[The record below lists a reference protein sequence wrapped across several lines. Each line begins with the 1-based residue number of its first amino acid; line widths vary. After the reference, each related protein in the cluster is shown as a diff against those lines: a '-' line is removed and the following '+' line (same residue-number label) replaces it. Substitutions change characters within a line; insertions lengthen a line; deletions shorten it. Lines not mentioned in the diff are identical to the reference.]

1 MAPPRDA
8 SSVWKFLHR
17 LITLLK
23 PLFCKLKIEDRQ
35 HVPEQAGC
43 VLVCNHTYGPDF
55 IVLGYASPRQVYY
68 MAKME
73 IFGWHP
79 LLTKLLVTAG
89 VFPVR
94 RGQSDKG
101 AITAA
106 VNLVRTGKVVGMF
119 PEGTR
124 SRNGALQRGRS
135 GAARIAMEAQVPVVP
150 VVVLNSPAI
159 LHKLG
164 RRLRAPEVVI
174 RFGQPIYLAGDP
186 NDSQAAHDN
195 TTQIMRALAVLL
207 PPELRGVYA
216 TSEAPLCDQSEST
229 LNT

>member
-23 PLFCKLKIEDRQ
+23 PLFCKLKIEGGQ
-35 HVPEQAGC
+35 NVPEQAGC
-43 VLVCNHTYGPDF
+43 ILACNHTYGPDF

-101 AITAA
+101 AIMAA
-106 VNLVRTGKVVGMF
+106 VDLVRTGKVVGMF

-124 SRNGALQRGRS
+124 SHSGALQRGRS
-135 GAARIAMEAQVPVVP
+135 GAARIAMAAQVPVVP
-150 VVVLNSPAI
+150 VVVLNSQAI

-164 RRLRAPEVVI
+164 RRLQVPEVVV
-174 RFGQPIYLAGDP
+174 RFGPPIYVTGDP
-186 NDSQAAHDN
+186 NDSQTVHDN
-195 TTQIMRALAVLL
+195 TTQIMLTLAALL
-207 PPELRGVYA
+207 PTELRGVY
-216 TSEAPLCDQSEST
+216 TTPEEPLSNQSDYVQ
-229 LNT
+229 L